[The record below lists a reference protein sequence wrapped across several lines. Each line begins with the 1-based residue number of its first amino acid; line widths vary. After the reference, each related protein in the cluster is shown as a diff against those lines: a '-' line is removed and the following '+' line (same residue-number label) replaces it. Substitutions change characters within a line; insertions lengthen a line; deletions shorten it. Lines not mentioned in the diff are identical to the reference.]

1 MSTGIPD
8 SQKAHL
14 PQVPSS
20 IQVTAPRR
28 KKRRINYACNYCRAR
43 KTRCDERKPSCSAC
57 QNAGVDCI
65 TINLRRPEL
74 QVDRQEAGRNSRL
87 DSPHALPGTNGC
99 STRSRG
105 PNFHSATQAQEFPIG
120 RTDLESPRGSE
131 HQAETNSS
139 SQSDPPE
146 NPSTLSIF
154 RQDRGSTYCEILLG
168 WIDRAVHRLD
178 VSGAWPAYTYPPPS
192 PVASYAFTGFGLCP
206 LPSPKTTQHVVNLFL
221 TGPNVL
227 FPVLCKDSALRLV
240 SIAQSVGPANL
251 IQEAGYSSLL
261 QVYLALLL
269 GSLSA
274 TSPPEDFDPRVCLE
288 SCKTL
293 MGHVLHESGPAAVQA
308 MVLLAMAQRCY
319 NNVTA
324 SCNSIRLAVSIANAI
339 DLTRP
344 KYGPPPSGRPES
356 EPGQR
361 SLWKTVCT
369 FEQILA
375 FELGR
380 SSITEP
386 IADGAGDR
394 STSLSSQHRYEAEAA
409 KATQDLAMTLDAAGR
424 NFIALSKRVDNDEGP
439 DFSATIQDKLTTT
452 CEAMVSLIN
461 WSNRVPVLS
470 PPKSPT
476 AELIQDPRCE
486 PFEAFLSI
494 HYHNAMLL
502 LTRNSLV
509 VCEEAL
515 QSSVDSISTSLPWE
529 SLMRS
534 GPSIAGNAAR
544 KILRLTLHSAE
555 SQAPPILPCI
565 SAPLHAVLALTIH
578 GIRCRMSHDVH
589 VSDQDQCLLQAA
601 TDLIRKECT
610 RIQGG
615 AAVTSLLRN
624 LERLRQGTAM
634 LEAPK
639 FGTINLPAPVTSLP
653 LGIAD
658 GAREVDMSR
667 HAEQNTS
674 SYTATECWQ
683 DMDDFGAFWPSVLE
697 WDWSGF
703 LRT

>member
-8 SQKAHL
+8 SQEARL

-74 QVDRQEAGRNSRL
+74 QVDRREAGRNSRL
-87 DSPHALPGTNGC
+87 DSPHALLGANVC

-120 RTDLESPRGSE
+120 RTDLESPIGSE

-139 SQSDPPE
+139 SQSDRAE
-146 NPSTLSIF
+146 NPAMLSIF

-178 VSGAWPAYTYPPPS
+178 VSGAWPAYTHPPPS

-206 LPSPKTTQHVVNLFL
+206 LPSPKTTQHAVNLFL

-344 KYGPPPSGRPES
+344 KYGPPPSGRLESQPE
-356 EPGQR
+356 QR

-386 IADGAGDR
+386 IADSAGDR

-409 KATQDLAMTLDAAGR
+409 KATEDLAMTLDAAGR
-424 NFIALSKRVDNDEGP
+424 NFIALSKRVDNDEGR

-461 WSNRVPVLS
+461 WSNRVP
-470 PPKSPT
+470 
-476 AELIQDPRCE
+476 
-486 PFEAFLSI
+486 
-494 HYHNAMLL
+494 LL
-502 LTRNSLV
+502 

-534 GPSIAGNAAR
+534 GPNIAGNAAR
-544 KILRLTLHSAE
+544 KILRLALRSAE

-578 GIRCRMSHDVH
+578 GIRCRISHDVH
-589 VSDQDQCLLQAA
+589 VADQDQSLLQAA
-601 TDLIRKECT
+601 TNLIRKNCT

-634 LEAPK
+634 LEAPNC
-639 FGTINLPAPVTSLP
+639 GTINLPALP

-658 GAREVDMSR
+658 GTREVDMSR

-674 SYTATECWQ
+674 SSTAPECWQ